1 MFSIEAP
8 ITKESLLS
16 AFPEEQYMSY
26 YLGVPITKKLFKSP
40 LRVDH
45 RETCSFY
52 RSDKTGLRFKDF
64 GNGVNYNFVDVVM
77 NRNNCSYYKALQ
89 IIANDFGLTNTP
101 SVTSKIASVVYKGEL
116 LDNKESCNIKVE
128 VKEFTEKELAW
139 WYNFG
144 VSPELLKQG
153 RVYSIKTV
161 FLNGIPAYFS
171 TEKVPI
177 YGYFYG
183 HEDEKELWKIY
194 FPTKQKYRFL
204 LNTSKL
210 QGLHMLPKNGNLL
223 IITKSMKDILTLR
236 GLGYYAIAPQS
247 ENSYPKKEQFEALNK
262 RFTNIVFWYD
272 NDRPGLKSMSTL
284 RKMYRAMFY
293 WIPLCDKAKDIS
305 DFYKKYGRDKTQLL
319 LKQLDEDIKTGKLN
333 YHLKKHDD
341 SQNRITNKK

>member
-8 ITKESLLS
+8 ITKDRLLA
-16 AFPEEQYMSY
+16 AFSEEQYMSY

-64 GNGVNYNFVDVVM
+64 GNGVNCNFIDIVM
-77 NRNNCSYYKALQ
+77 VTNNCKYHTALK

-101 SVTSKIASVVYKGEL
+101 SLAKKPIPLEYKGEV
-116 LDNKESCNIKVE
+116 LDNKESCNIGIE
-128 VKEFTEKELAW
+128 VKDFTEKELLW
-139 WYNFG
+139 WNNFG
-144 VSPELLKQG
+144 VSPELLQKG
-153 RVYSIKTV
+153 RVYSVKTV
-161 FLNGIPAYFS
+161 FLNKIPAFFS
-171 TEKVPI
+171 SDKVPI
-177 YGYFYG
+177 YGYFFG
-183 HEDEKELWKIY
+183 HEEDKELWKIY

-210 QGLHMLPKNGNLL
+210 QGLHMLPKTGELL
-223 IITKSMKDILTLR
+223 IITKSMKDVLALR

-247 ENSYPKKEQFEALNK
+247 ENSYPKKEHFEALSK

-293 WIPLCDKAKDIS
+293 WIPLCDKVKDIS
-305 DFYKKYGRDKTQLL
+305 DYYKKYGRDKTSLL
-319 LKQLDEDIKTGKLN
+319 LKQLEENIKTGKLD
-333 YHLKKHDD
+333 YHLLKYDRAQK
-341 SQNRITNKK
+341 QGT